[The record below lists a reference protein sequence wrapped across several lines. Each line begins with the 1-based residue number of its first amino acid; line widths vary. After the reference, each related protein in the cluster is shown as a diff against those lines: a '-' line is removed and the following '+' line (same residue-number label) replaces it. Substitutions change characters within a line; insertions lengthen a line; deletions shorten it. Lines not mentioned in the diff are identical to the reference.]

1 MNDKTR
7 TALKAAF
14 EAPKP
19 ERKREFLSK
28 IRPREVSTAEILVT
42 QSSYIRKSIWI
53 LSALILLTAVIGA
66 DRFPDRTVR
75 ILGVITPFAAAMG
88 VLETHRS
95 YSCQMAEM
103 EQAARFSLRSVIF
116 ARMLVIGIINL
127 AVILL
132 SAGVI
137 SAQFNT
143 SVLLML
149 SKILIPY
156 LLTMAA
162 GLRIERSE
170 FGRNNP
176 FVSIAAATAV
186 SIIFLWIN
194 TTQFVWAELLFTNA
208 LIITAA
214 VVLIAVTGWEVF
226 RTLHY
231 SEVYT

>member
-1 MNDKTR
+1 MNNKTQA
-7 TALKAAF
+7 ALRSAF
-14 EAPKP
+14 EAPPP

-28 IRPREVSTAEILVT
+28 MRPREVNTVEMLVT
-42 QSSYIRKSIWI
+42 QASYIRKSIWI
-53 LSALILLTAVIGA
+53 LSALILLSAIIGA
-66 DRFPDRTVR
+66 DRFPDSTIR

-116 ARMLVIGIINL
+116 ARMLVIGVINL
-127 AVILL
+127 IVILL

-137 SAQFNT
+137 SVQFGT

-156 LLTMAA
+156 LLTIAA

-176 FVSIAAATAV
+176 FISIAAATA
-186 SIIFLWIN
+186 IAILYLWVH
-194 TTQFVWAELLFTNA
+194 TTEFAWGELLFTNA
-208 LIITAA
+208 LIIKAA
-214 VVLIAVTGWEVF
+214 VVLIAITSWEVF